1 LEKFLEITGIRL
13 SSEVFDLV
21 GASLRATL
29 TPVIDGKHDRAVLAW
44 LAEGTWAEKSRH
56 RPEALAGRFIDTMRL
71 PGCTWNGSIPSLPEP
86 TGSTRRRGAVSGLA
100 YR

>member
-13 SSEVFDLV
+13 SSEVSDLV

-44 LAEGTWAEKSRH
+44 LAEGTWDEKSRH
-56 RPEALAGRFIDTMRL
+56 RPEALAGRFIEHHAPARMHLERID
-71 PGCTWNGSIPSLPEP
+71 SITS
-86 TGSTRRRGAVSGLA
+86 
-100 YR
+100 